1 MFVRSLEYEFIADQL
16 HYFESQ
22 NQHHMFVHAV
32 NKSSVVQQQGFGF
45 SEKAE
50 KPGQK
55 GRGGCILYKKD
66 TGGEGRR
73 AEMKT
78 GRFYPSEKCDVWCVP
93 EWVLAA
99 TYVKN
104 ITFIHF

>member
-1 MFVRSLEYEFIADQL
+1 MFVRSLEYEFIAHQL

-50 KPGQK
+50 KP
-55 GRGGCILYKKD
+55 R
-66 TGGEGRR
+66 
-73 AEMKT
+73 
-78 GRFYPSEKCDVWCVP
+78 
-93 EWVLAA
+93 
-99 TYVKN
+99 
-104 ITFIHF
+104 